1 MSSSAGLSQRAAGVV
16 GEPRLQPE
24 QREQLPPIQ
33 ELQHQVEHLR
43 VLEVAVERHH
53 TRVVAVGQQVTLA
66 DGVAGLVLRD
76 EVALGPA
83 TNDER

>member
-1 MSSSAGLSQRAAGVV
+1 MNDNIILEVNYNLV
-16 GEPRLQPE
+16 NPY
-24 QREQLPPIQ
+24 
-33 ELQHQVEHLR
+33 
-43 VLEVAVERHH
+43 LEVAVQRHH

-66 DGVAGLVLRD
+66 DGVARLVLRD